1 MPVGGPQDIS
11 GLLVAWSSGDEE
23 ALNELMSAAYP
34 ELRRI
39 ARHHLGRQAPDHTLP
54 SAALIN
60 EAYLKL
66 VRARGIQCENR
77 LQFFALCAQIVRR
90 ILVDH
95 ARKQRYQKRGGDAV
109 RVPLEEMLV
118 GKRARGVELPALDE
132 ALSALSKVDPRKG
145 RVVELRFFGG
155 LSVQETAE
163 VLQISPE
170 TVFRDWRMAR
180 TWLFRELSR
189 ANVVR

>member
-1 MPVGGPQDIS
+1 VAAEGPGDIS
-11 GLLVAWSSGDEE
+11 RLLAAWSNGDEG
-23 ALNELMSAAYP
+23 ALKELASAAYP

-39 ARHHLGRQAPDHTLP
+39 ARHHLGRQASDHTLP

-66 VRARGIQCENR
+66 VRARDIKCENR

-95 ARKQRYQKRGGDAV
+95 ARKQHYQKRGGDAI
-109 RVPLEEMLV
+109 RVPLEEAWL
-118 GKRARGVELPALDE
+118 GKRARGVELLALDD
-132 ALSALSKVDPRKG
+132 ALSALSGIDPRKG

-155 LSVQETAE
+155 LSVEETAE
-163 VLQISPE
+163 VLRISPE
-170 TVFRDWRMAR
+170 TVSRDWRMAK
-180 TWLFRELSR
+180 TWLFRELSGK
-189 ANVVR
+189 

>member
-1 MPVGGPQDIS
+1 
-11 GLLVAWSSGDEE
+11 
-23 ALNELMSAAYP
+23 
-34 ELRRI
+34 
-39 ARHHLGRQAPDHTLP
+39 
-54 SAALIN
+54 
-60 EAYLKL
+60 
-66 VRARGIQCENR
+66 

-95 ARKQRYQKRGGDAV
+95 VRKQGYQKRGGDAV
-109 RVPLEEMLV
+109 RVPLEETLV
-118 GKRARGVELPALDE
+118 GKRARGVELLALDD

-180 TWLFRELSR
+180 TWLFRELNGTRDRPKESSPLTVRSR
-189 ANVVR
+189 IR